1 MKLELTL
8 KLKGTTHFK
17 FLGISELIQMG
28 ELNSMLTF
36 SVCESLWFFA
46 EGKLQL
52 QLCLQEVHN

>member
-1 MKLELTL
+1 MKLKLTL
-8 KLKGTTHFK
+8 KLKYTIHFK
-17 FLGISELIQMG
+17 LLGISELIQIG
-28 ELNSMLTF
+28 KLNSILTF